1 MDNKSQIR
9 KRLRVRLRDF
19 KKMYRFVNRYF
30 EIDILYTNVDIIVIQ
45 TDENIQK
52 YILIKEDKYTYS

>member
-30 EIDILYTNVDIIVIQ
+30 EIDILYTKVDIIVIQ
-45 TDENIQK
+45 TDNSQK
-52 YILIKEDKYTYS
+52 YILIKEDKYTCS